1 MNSRALILGFLVSL
15 SATGCGHA
23 GHAPESAASLKNSGE
38 APSVASSRGSAEGYG
53 AAASPA
59 PAAGM
64 ADEVAKSESE
74 RPGLGTSWGEE
85 VSSHVS
91 STSFY
96 RQSDGSPDGLA
107 SLFYNDEAGVNAMSR
122 GSFLDYGDS
131 VVPLAGGRITVSIVD
146 ANGSPLRAAHLDGRL
161 VTVGSDGDRYMLRID
176 NHSPVRVEAVATV
189 DGLDVIDGQD
199 GSMQKRGYVIAPY
212 DTLDIEGFARAPA
225 RCAHSGSARSATPTR
240 RDGARIATSGSSASP
255 SSASAARTS
264 GGAPKSSTAAKRPT
278 RSRLTSRRLRPRTI
292 ADIAERRQHRMC
304 SAGRFLDSRG
314 PRGSLRIYDSPYY
327 RLPTLRSSSF
337 QLVTAT
343 TGRP

>member
-212 DTLDIEGFARAPA
+212 DTLDIEGFRESAGSVRAF
-225 RCAHSGSARSATPTR
+225 RFGSVS
-240 RDGARIATSGSSASP
+240 DSY
-255 SSASAARTS
+255 AAR
-264 GGAPKSSTAAKRPT
+264 
-278 RSRLTSRRLRPRTI
+278 
-292 ADIAERRQHRMC
+292 
-304 SAGRFLDSRG
+304 RG
-314 PRGSLRIYDSPYY
+314 KDRNVGVVGVAVFRERGSDFRWSPEELDRRETADPFPSHFAPPPPSDY
-327 RLPTLRSSSF
+327 RGYR
-337 QLVTAT
+337 
-343 TGRP
+343 